1 MKTRSLYCLLI
12 FVLIAGCLPVNSP
25 TIAPAVTTPLPQDSP
40 PATAALPIIEPASTT
55 KPLPT
60 QEPCLEGGDQR
71 TINARLKWGGSEAV
85 LCQGA
90 VFDLTGPVII
100 NAIRQKIYTEGY
112 PEDDQRA
119 VLRIASEDLTAA
131 IIMRDQNEVVIS
143 NVIID
148 GNRPNLGYKDGE
160 ALVAAGGDATG
171 QVIRSVKITEPR
183 SWSALHLAEPCTEAL
198 IENNEIGPAGMSD
211 RTWADG
217 ISLACTNSIVRNN
230 LIVDAT
236 DGAIVIFAATGS
248 IIENNIIRAETRTL
262 LGGIHMVESR
272 LLNGDY
278 NGTIVRNNI
287 IEAVG
292 AVIRIAVPMGPRVWL
307 CLDPGETIPDAR
319 GGTVINNILRGDKMQ
334 YGFAADGVTNWTVL
348 DNIDESTH
356 IGTPSVDCRGTVA
369 SYPKGFQYYMPRAKG
384 TFQPEFKDAYLELA
398 LIAILE
404 PLPGQD

>member
-1 MKTRSLYCLLI
+1 MKNKPLCCLLL
-12 FVLIAGCLPVNSP
+12 FVLIAGCKPSSTP
-25 TIAPAVTTPLPQDSP
+25 TDAPAEVPPLAQDAPLESTPLPTTEPSP
-40 PATAALPIIEPASTT
+40 TA

-60 QEPCLEGGDQR
+60 EEPCLESGDQNS
-71 TINARLKWGGSEAV
+71 INARLKWGGSEV
-85 LCQGA
+85 MLCQDA
-90 VFDLTGPVII
+90 VFELTGPVII
-100 NAIRQKIYTEGY
+100 NSSRQKIYTEGY
-112 PEDDQRA
+112 PEDDHRA
-119 VLRIASEDLTAA
+119 VLRISSESLTVA
-131 IIMRDQNEVVIS
+131 IIMRDHDDVIIS

-148 GNRPNLGYKDGE
+148 GNRPNLGYRDGE
-160 ALVAAGGDATG
+160 ALVAAGGDVKG

-183 SWSALHLAEPCTEAL
+183 SWSALHLVEPCTEAL

-248 IIENNIIRAETRTL
+248 IIENNVIRAETRTL

-278 NGTIVRNNI
+278 TGTIVRNNV

-292 AVIRIAVPMGPRVWL
+292 AVIRIALPMGPRVWL
-307 CLDPGETIPDAR
+307 CLDPGETIPTAF
-319 GGTVINNILRGDKMQ
+319 GGTVINNILRGEKMQ
-334 YGFAADGVTNWTVL
+334 YGFAADGVRDWTVL

-356 IGTPSVDCRGTVA
+356 IGTPSVDCRGQVA
-369 SYPKGFQYYMPRAKG
+369 SRPSGFQYYQPRATG
-384 TFQPEFKDAYLELA
+384 TFQPEFKDAFLELA
-398 LIAILE
+398 LIAIVN